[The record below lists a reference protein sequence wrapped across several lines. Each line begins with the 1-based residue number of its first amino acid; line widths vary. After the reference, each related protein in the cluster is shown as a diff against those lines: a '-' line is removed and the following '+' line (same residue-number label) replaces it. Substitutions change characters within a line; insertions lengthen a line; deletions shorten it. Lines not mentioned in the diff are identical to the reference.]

1 MPLTVKDELFAQAS
15 AAGMSNKD
23 AAIAAGCPEKTASAA
38 GSRFAKKPEVM
49 ELIKQLKEGGGIDF
63 EKAHPTV
70 ANLVARGELQGAGE
84 LGQVAVE
91 PFEAATNE
99 VTDPLDYFRQVMN
112 NPKAPG
118 LMRLKAAAELA
129 KYEHAKPAAKGVKDG
144 ELDRAMQAVGGGR
157 YAPMQPPKPSQGSLD
172 LDDMPVRHKGY
183 VQ

>member
-15 AAGMSNKD
+15 AAGMSNKE

-38 GSRFAKKPEVM
+38 GSRLAKKPEVM

-63 EKAHPTV
+63 EKDHPTV
-70 ANLVARGELQGAGE
+70 ANLVAQGESQGAGE
-84 LGQVAVE
+84 VE
-91 PFEAATNE
+91 VILPNTNEASVEE

-144 ELDRAMQAVGGGR
+144 EFDRAMQAVGGGR

-172 LDDMPVRHKGY
+172 LDDIPHRHERY
-183 VQ
+183 MQ